1 MNCRAHIMA
10 WVMALGLSLGG
21 IGLGGIGL
29 GGVGLGGILLPHVA
43 EAQTQVADEPLADTA
58 LEMRARVLMKQVR
71 CVVCQAQ
78 SIDESDAGIASDM
91 RRLIRQQIASGKSDA
106 EILTY
111 LSDRYGDFVL
121 FKPPFKAAT
130 ALLWAGPF
138 ILLVGGGL
146 IIVFFFRRRPAA
158 ITAELSRAE
167 LERIQAALDAE
178 GLPSQAQETTT
189 PPEGS
194 EATASARRRDA

>member
-1 MNCRAHIMA
+1 MILRAHIAA
-10 WVMALGLSLGG
+10 WVMALGVS
-21 IGLGGIGL
+21 
-29 GGVGLGGILLPHVA
+29 LGGILLPQVA
-43 EAQTQVADEPLADTA
+43 LAQTQVADEPLADTA
-58 LEMRARVLMKQVR
+58 LEMRARALMKEVR

-91 RRLIRQQIASGKSDA
+91 RRLIRQQIADGKSDA
-106 EILTY
+106 EILKY

-138 ILLVGGGL
+138 LLLIIGGT

-158 ITAELSRAE
+158 PAKALSAAELD
-167 LERIQAALDAE
+167 RINAALDAE
-178 GLPSQAQETTT
+178 HLPSRPQ
-189 PPEGS
+189 
-194 EATASARRRDA
+194 EATTSAPRRDG

>member
-1 MNCRAHIMA
+1 VSFRRHIA
-10 WVMALGLSLGG
+10 ILATLLGL
-21 IGLGGIGL
+21 
-29 GGVGLGGILLPHVA
+29 LLVSPLA
-43 EAQTQVADEPLADTA
+43 FAQTQVADQPLADPA
-58 LEMRARVLMKQVR
+58 LEARARALMKEVR

-91 RRLIRQQIASGKSDA
+91 RRLIREQIDSGKSDA

-138 ILLVGGGL
+138 LLLIVGGTV
-146 IIVFFFRRRPAA
+146 IVFFFRRRPATPEKA
-158 ITAELSRAE
+158 LSA
-167 LERIQAALDAE
+167 D
-178 GLPSQAQETTT
+178 
-189 PPEGS
+189 
-194 EATASARRRDA
+194 